1 MTHKRY
7 LRTNTVY
14 LTNEQMLF
22 AAQQDVTQ
30 TYGMVLHAVL
40 LLLADL
46 GLGGGISIGCAIG
59 IGASC
64 ILSLLPGKMKH
75 EKLFHDRNQ
84 GVSKPRRD
92 GASLL
97 LDSEVNSGSGR

>member
-22 AAQQDVTQ
+22 AAQQDMTQ
-30 TYGMVLHAVL
+30 THGMVLHAVL
-40 LLLADL
+40 LLLTDL

-59 IGASC
+59 VGVSC
-64 ILSLLPGKMKH
+64 ILSSLPGKMKH
-75 EKLFHDRNQ
+75 EKLFRDRN
-84 GVSKPRRD
+84 
-92 GASLL
+92 
-97 LDSEVNSGSGR
+97 